1 MRLIAPCSF
10 SPLMLT
16 LTLASS
22 SAAQLRPRAEQRE
35 EDTRRTAISLL
46 AGPSPYDLNG
56 TGTGFAAALRV
67 DVPVG
72 RVLIVEPGIGFFRYR
87 PTTGS
92 SSISYLLPEVSLQLQ
107 APSRVVRPY
116 IGGGAGFSEFLSGRG
131 STFATLHAAAGIR
144 LDVGPDWAGRA
155 EARLRSIDPFVGT
168 TTDLLIGLSRRL
180 RGR

>member
-1 MRLIAPCSF
+1 MRF
-10 SPLMLT
+10 STLT
-16 LTLASS
+16 LTISLVVASS
-22 SAAQLRPRAEQRE
+22 ATAQLRPRAEPQE
-35 EDTRRTAISLL
+35 NESRRTAISVL

-87 PTTGS
+87 PGTS
-92 SSISYLLPEVSLQLQ
+92 SGSISYLLPEVSLQLQ
-107 APSRVVRPY
+107 APSKGLRPY

-131 STFATLHAAAGIR
+131 STFATLHATAGLR
-144 LDVGPDWAGRA
+144 LDVGPDWGGRA
-155 EARLRSIDPFVGT
+155 EVRLRSIDPFVGS

-180 RGR
+180 RSR